1 MSRDMSNPHPF
12 KTTLQALAAVTG
24 LEMAAN
30 G

>member
-1 MSRDMSNPHPF
+1 MRRVMNNPDRI

>member
-1 MSRDMSNPHPF
+1 MSRVMNNPRRI

-24 LEMAAN
+24 LEVVDH